1 MNGEIVKYRFYKDTS
16 QSLITIPKAIARSSN
31 WSDKDDIHMVIKT
44 IENKLGVFLF
54 KESEKK
60 SEKKYLNQKFL

>member
-16 QSLITIPKAIARSSN
+16 QSLITIPKAIARSLN
-31 WSDKDDIHMVIKT
+31 WNDKDDIHMVITT

-54 KESEKK
+54 KDSEKK

>member
-16 QSLITIPKAIARSSN
+16 QSLITIPKAIAKSLN
-31 WSDKDDIHMVIKT
+31 WNDKDDIHMIIKT

-54 KESEKK
+54 KEFEKK
-60 SEKKYLNQKFL
+60 AENK

>member
-16 QSLITIPKAIARSSN
+16 QSLITIPKVIARSLN
-31 WSDKDDIHMVIKT
+31 WNDKDEIHMVVKT

-54 KESEKK
+54 KDSEKK
-60 SEKKYLNQKFL
+60 SEKKNN